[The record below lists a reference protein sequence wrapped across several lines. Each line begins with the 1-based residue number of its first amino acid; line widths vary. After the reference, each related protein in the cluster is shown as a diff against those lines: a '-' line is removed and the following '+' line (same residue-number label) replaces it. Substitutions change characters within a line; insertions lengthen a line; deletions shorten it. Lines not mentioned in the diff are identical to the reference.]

1 MPVHLVSQT
10 LFNLPRMAEYEAS
23 PYITKQG
30 DHQGDC
36 DNYHTLLKQERS
48 HFRGLRNEKVYR
60 FFYDER
66 DKEEK
71 KIYQEEAQE
80 SNAERPAI
88 LDKVYTKGL
97 EIFHHCSEGGGENLF
112 CSGTRIHS
120 VTI

>member
-1 MPVHLVSQT
+1 MPVHPVSQT
-10 LFNLPRMAEYEAS
+10 LFNLPRMAEYQTS
-23 PYITKQG
+23 PHITKQG

-36 DNYHTLLKQERS
+36 ENYHPLLKQERS
-48 HFRGLRNEKVYR
+48 RFRVLGDQKIYR
-60 FFYDER
+60 LFDDQR

-97 EIFHHCSEGGGENLF
+97 EIF
-112 CSGTRIHS
+112 
-120 VTI
+120 